1 MKSYEMQLKPYLSRQ
16 VMEDSAL
23 YKEECYD
30 YRIYCAVKDIDENG
44 IPEFFIG
51 VSNGINGLYFYNWKN
66 IKQVTNRR
74 KPCLTLMKRYWK
86 QKGNRSIKNIQ
97 P

>member
-1 MKSYEMQLKPYLSRQ
+1 MK
-16 VMEDSAL
+16 DSAL

-51 VSNGINGLYFYNWKN
+51 VSNGINGLYFYN
-66 IKQVTNRR
+66 
-74 KPCLTLMKRYWK
+74 
-86 QKGNRSIKNIQ
+86 
-97 P
+97 